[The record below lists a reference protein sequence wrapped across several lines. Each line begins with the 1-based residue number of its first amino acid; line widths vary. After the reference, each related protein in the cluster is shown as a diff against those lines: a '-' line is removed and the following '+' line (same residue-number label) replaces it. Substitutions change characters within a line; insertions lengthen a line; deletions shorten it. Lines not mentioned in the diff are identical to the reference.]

1 MTAEVD
7 DPVELDP
14 IDVSSSE
21 NTTSE
26 PIVTVATSPPARKPS
41 RIRSGLL
48 VWNAITST
56 RTSVGQ
62 NAESTGQQKEVE
74 LHRASLGGGR
84 RR

>member
-1 MTAEVD
+1 M
-7 DPVELDP
+7 
-14 IDVSSSE
+14 DVSSSE

-26 PIVTVATSPPARKPS
+26 PIVTVAMSPPARKPS

-62 NAESTGQQKEVE
+62 NAEST
-74 LHRASLGGGR
+74 ASR
-84 RR
+84 RRSSCIGRV